1 MEKQE
6 IISKIL
12 NHLPSYNSSNP
23 LDVKITKGNP
33 ITLEDYIKML
43 NCVSRRHW
51 NYVVKDK
58 NSTNIQSTKEYLNVS
73 ACRRMKEVLQNS
85 KALKKSNLQS
95 CLDILLNFNQR
106 KKQ

>member
-1 MEKQE
+1 MKKQE

-33 ITLEDYIKML
+33 ITLEHYIKML
-43 NCVSRRHW
+43 NCVSRKHW
-51 NYVVKDK
+51 NYVLK

-73 ACRRMKEVLQNS
+73 ACRRIKEVLQNN

-95 CLDILLNFNQR
+95 CLDILLNFKNIGR
-106 KKQ
+106 A

>member
-12 NHLPSYNSSNP
+12 NHLTSYNSSNP

-43 NCVSRRHW
+43 NCVSRKHW

>member
-85 KALKKSNLQS
+85 KPLKKSNLQS

>member
-43 NCVSRRHW
+43 NCVSRKHW

>member
-43 NCVSRRHW
+43 NCVSRKHW

-85 KALKKSNLQS
+85 KAIKKSNLQS
-95 CLDILLNFNQR
+95 CLDILLNFKNIGR
-106 KKQ
+106 A